1 MKSIEGVAQSDLD
14 RLASLEEMGRPR
26 YSFLGPICGRGA
38 SEAGE
43 PGPRAIGSVR
53 AKLGLTKFT
62 RHSPVGLGL
71 DDGATGRREGKR
83 VVLTGSASLQRC
95 DVNVV

>member
-1 MKSIEGVAQSDLD
+1 MKSIEGIAQSDLGH
-14 RLASLEEMGRPR
+14 LASLEEMGRPR
-26 YSFLGPICGRGA
+26 YSFLGPIYGRGA
-38 SEAGE
+38 SEAGAR
-43 PGPRAIGSVR
+43 PRAIASVR
-53 AKLGLTKFT
+53 AKLGLTMFT

>member
-1 MKSIEGVAQSDLD
+1 MKWTEGVAQSDLAH
-14 RLASLEEMGRPR
+14 LASLEEMGRPR
-26 YSFLGPICGRGA
+26 YSLLGPICGRGA
-38 SEAGE
+38 SEAGAR
-43 PGPRAIGSVR
+43 PRAIGSVR
-53 AKLGLTKFT
+53 AKLGLTMFT
-62 RHSPVGLGL
+62 RLSPVGLGL